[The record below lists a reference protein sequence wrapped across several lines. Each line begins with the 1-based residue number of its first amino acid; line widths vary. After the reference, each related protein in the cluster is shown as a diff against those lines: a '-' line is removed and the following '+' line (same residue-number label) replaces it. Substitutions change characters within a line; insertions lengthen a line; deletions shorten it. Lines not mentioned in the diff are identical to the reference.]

1 MCDYNNKSVQRN
13 RSSMEESKSTLP
25 CCSKFM
31 YFSVFF
37 FFVVVVNFFCHPF
50 IIYPS
55 RFIFLL
61 WAELYPPKIYMLKS

>member
-13 RSSMEESKSTLP
+13 RSSMEESKLTLP

-37 FFVVVVNFFCHPF
+37 FLLLIFCHPF

-61 WAELYPPKIYMLKS
+61 WAELCPPKIYMLKS